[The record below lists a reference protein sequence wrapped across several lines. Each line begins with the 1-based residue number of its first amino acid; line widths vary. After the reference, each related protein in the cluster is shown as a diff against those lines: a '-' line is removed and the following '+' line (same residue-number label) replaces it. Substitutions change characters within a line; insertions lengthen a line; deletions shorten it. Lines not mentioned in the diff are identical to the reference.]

1 MKSSPYNGKRVGL
14 FEIRNL
20 YNVLKFYYDDLET
33 LPLSAVTD
41 IMRMEFGCK
50 VNKNDVYLYLL
61 TANHWDNDG
70 NLICNE

>member
-1 MKSSPYNGKRVGL
+1 MKKSPYNGKCVDL
-14 FEIRNL
+14 NEIRHL
-20 YNVLKFYYDDLET
+20 YNVLKFYYDDLEN
-33 LPLSAVTD
+33 LNIDAVAD

-50 VNKNDVYLYLL
+50 VSKNDVYLYLL